1 MVKLD
6 CSSTTVAILLQLKY
20 RLHGK
25 IAILKGHK
33 RVYPFAN
40 CTCPR
45 CASHDHAL
53 ELKNAQRDDLG
64 MCWRM
69 SLNQSLQQTAT
80 ATKTN
85 LDTPEFNFPEM
96 APEKVDTTLAL
107 QLADYETER
116 GKTSKT
122 KSKAEQM
129 KGKEGILL
137 SFLSV

>member
-1 MVKLD
+1 MPSPRQNCDFERSQKGMSFCKLY
-6 CSSTTVAILLQLKY
+6 L
-20 RLHGK
+20 
-25 IAILKGHK
+25 
-33 RVYPFAN
+33 
-40 CTCPR
+40 PR
-45 CASHDHAL
+45 CASHDHVL
-53 ELKNAQRDDLG
+53 ELKNAQTDDLG
-64 MCWRM
+64 MRWRM

-85 LDTPEFNFPEM
+85 LDTPEFIFPEM

-116 GKTSKT
+116 GKTSKA

-129 KGKEGILL
+129 KSEEGILL

>member
-1 MVKLD
+1 
-6 CSSTTVAILLQLKY
+6 
-20 RLHGK
+20 
-25 IAILKGHK
+25 
-33 RVYPFAN
+33 
-40 CTCPR
+40 
-45 CASHDHAL
+45 
-53 ELKNAQRDDLG
+53 
-64 MCWRM
+64 M
-69 SLNQSLQQTAT
+69 SLNQSLQQAAT

-85 LDTPEFNFPEM
+85 LHTPEFKFAEM
-96 APEKVDTTLAL
+96 APEKIDTTLAL

>member
-1 MVKLD
+1 
-6 CSSTTVAILLQLKY
+6 
-20 RLHGK
+20 
-25 IAILKGHK
+25 
-33 RVYPFAN
+33 
-40 CTCPR
+40 
-45 CASHDHAL
+45 
-53 ELKNAQRDDLG
+53 

-69 SLNQSLQQTAT
+69 SLNQSLQQTTT

-85 LDTPEFNFPEM
+85 LDTPEIKFPEM
-96 APEKVDTTLAL
+96 APEKIDTTLAL